1 MNYKIG
7 DVVIRNGVKYVCKDA
22 WPDVNPIIR
31 RFEGILSLE
40 RRIGIKP
47 TPKFARRLKMNRH
60 AGDPKFIKTPSN
72 RRYKKLIKDIQ
83 KRMMET
89 IAIPMPRL
97 DTPMQ
102 DGYKQGVSG
111 LLFRGLPVLS
121 PEQSN
126 KKYFIGIDAA
136 EVGSDKSSETI
147 IDTHTGKVVG
157 KEVLNG

>member
-7 DVVIRNGVKYVCKDA
+7 DVVMRNGVKYVCKDA

-31 RFEGILSLE
+31 RFESILSLA

-47 TPKFARRLKMNRH
+47 TPKFARRLKMNHH

-72 RRYKKLIKDIQ
+72 RRYKKLLKDIK

-89 IAIPMPRL
+89 ISIPLPRL
-97 DTPMQ
+97 GTPIQ
-102 DGYKQGVSG
+102 DGYKRGESI
-111 LLFRGLPVLS
+111 LFHGLPILA
-121 PEQSN
+121 PE
-126 KKYFIGIDAA
+126 KYEKSYYIGVDVA
-136 EVGSDKSSETI
+136 EAGSDKTSKTI
-147 IDTHTGKVVG
+147 IDTHTGKIVG